1 MQDQFSD
8 LTGLRI
14 LVVENDPDNRIL
26 YTCLL
31 ESVGAEVAVTSSVCE
46 AFTILTQFTP
56 DILIS
61 EIAIPNE
68 DGYTFLRKLRAL
80 EAESGQFLPAI
91 AVSGYI
97 QGNDDLLAL
106 AAGFQKWL
114 PKPIDLDHLINTIAQ
129 VIQQHKSGDLYGSGR
144 ENKVEA

>member
-8 LTGLRI
+8 LAGLRI
-14 LVVENDPDNRIL
+14 LVVENDPDNQIL

-31 ESVGAEVAVTSSVCE
+31 ESAGAAVRTATSVCE
-46 AFTILTQFTP
+46 AFAILTQFTP

-68 DGYTFLRKLRAL
+68 DGYAFLRKLRAL
-80 EAESGQFLPAI
+80 EADSGQFLPAI
-91 AVSGYI
+91 AVTAYI

-129 VIQQHKSGDLYGSGR
+129 LVQHQQSGDRYS
-144 ENKVEA
+144 VEFTA